1 MIRNGSVFADD
12 FTDILEA
19 NREYAKNFSDHEL
32 SGVARRGLAVVTC
45 MDSRIDP
52 LALLG
57 MMPGDVKI
65 LRNAG
70 ARVTEDVLR
79 TLVLANHLLGV
90 NRVLVMPHTDC
101 KMASADENEMHKA
114 IFVASGVDS
123 RGIEIR
129 TVTDQV
135 SALILDV
142 TRVRAYPLLSQ
153 SIIVGGAIF
162 DVQTGLLMPQD
173 ISFAI

>member
-1 MIRNGSVFADD
+1 MTNSSKDFSIDFADV
-12 FTDILEA
+12 LEA
-19 NREYAKNFSDHEL
+19 NKDYALHFSDSEL
-32 SGVARRGLAVVTC
+32 TGVARRGLAVVTC

-101 KMASADENEMHKA
+101 RMASANEDEMHKA
-114 IFVASGVDS
+114 IFDASGVDS

-129 TVTDQV
+129 TVTDQARTL
-135 SALILDV
+135 SLDV
-142 TRVRAYPLLSQ
+142 TRVRAYPLLAKSLV
-153 SIIVGGAIF
+153 VGGAIF
-162 DVQTGLLMPQD
+162 DVHTGLLMPQD
-173 ISFAI
+173 IQS

>member
-1 MIRNGSVFADD
+1 MTNNVTVFNVDFADV
-12 FTDILEA
+12 LEA
-19 NREYAKNFSDHEL
+19 NREYSLHFNDREL
-32 SGVARRGLAVVTC
+32 TGVARRGLAVVTC

-101 KMASADENEMHKA
+101 RMASANEDEMHKA
-114 IFVASGVDS
+114 IFAASGVDS

-129 TVTDQV
+129 TVTDQA
-135 SALILDV
+135 SALALDV
-142 TRVRAYPLLSQ
+142 TRVRAYPLLSK
-153 SIIVGGAIF
+153 SIVVGGAIF
-162 DVQTGLLMPQD
+162 DVHTGLLMPQD
-173 ISFAI
+173 I

>member
-1 MIRNGSVFADD
+1 MSQSEIDFRRDFAD
-12 FTDILEA
+12 ILSA
-19 NREYAKNFSDHEL
+19 NEKYAFSFNDSAL
-32 SGVARRGLAVVTC
+32 TGIARKGLAVVTC

-52 LALLG
+52 LAVLG
-57 MMPGDVKI
+57 MAPGDVKI

-101 KMASADENEMHKA
+101 RMASAAEPEMHAA
-114 IFVASGVDS
+114 IFAASGVDS

-129 TVTDQV
+129 TVADQNG
-135 SALILDV
+135 ALELDV
-142 TRVRAYPLLSQ
+142 TRIRSYPLLSETL
-153 SIIVGGAIF
+153 IVGGAIF
-162 DVQTGLLMPQD
+162 DVHTGRLIPQN
-173 ISFAI
+173 I

>member
-1 MIRNGSVFADD
+1 MTNSSNVFSIDFADV
-12 FTDILEA
+12 LEA
-19 NREYAKNFSDHEL
+19 NEDYALHFSDSEL
-32 SGVARRGLAVVTC
+32 TGVARKGLAVVTC

-101 KMASADENEMHKA
+101 RMASANEAEMHKA
-114 IFVASGVDS
+114 IFAASGVDS

-129 TVTDQV
+129 TVSDQA
-135 SALILDV
+135 SALSLDV
-142 TRVRAYPLLSQ
+142 TRVRAYPLLSKT
-153 SIIVGGAIF
+153 IIVGGAIF
-162 DVQTGLLMPQD
+162 DVHTGLLIPQD
-173 ISFAI
+173 I

>member
-1 MIRNGSVFADD
+1 MVLTSDFDSDFADV
-12 FTDILEA
+12 LEA
-19 NREYAKNFSDHEL
+19 NKEYARHFSDSEL
-32 SGVARRGLAVVTC
+32 TGVARRGLAVVTC

-52 LALLG
+52 IALLG
-57 MMPGDVKI
+57 MAPGDVKI

-101 KMASADENEMHKA
+101 RMASAEEAQMHEA
-114 IFVASGVDS
+114 IFAASGIDS

-129 TVTDQV
+129 TVTDQLG
-135 SALILDV
+135 ALKLDV
-142 TRVRAYPLLSQ
+142 TRVRAYPLLSKT
-153 SIIVGGAIF
+153 IIVGGALF
-162 DVQTGLLMPQD
+162 DVHTGLLMPQD
-173 ISFAI
+173 I